1 MEKFKIVKT
10 GQDFINFIEK
20 ELDGKQISK
29 WLFGNLSQLTEGDFE
44 KNDNFE
50 LKYWAFTK
58 NDNPDH
64 LLKVQRNETEFT
76 FIIKGEVIGTVGNEK
91 VNLKTGDY
99 IIIKPGVVNNL
110 IEKVIDNTVGIT
122 IKSPSQI
129 DDTVKIYKGGELVEK
144 NKERV
149 YILNWYRI
157 ISGLASLLVG
167 AIILFSYKNILF
179 AFINSSLLFWIL
191 GWAFLSFGLYVSLL
205 GTFWWWEDGKTSQ
218 KEDTSLRMLFRKY
231 FRYFALVLVLSILAA
246 GWLNSYW
253 TPEELNRENNIYLIG
268 LGLGIFLG
276 VWTHTIYQGIDKL
289 RDNLKIP

>member
-10 GQDFINFIEK
+10 GQDFINFIDN
-20 ELDGKQISK
+20 ELNGKQISK
-29 WLFGNLSQLTEGDFE
+29 WLFGNLSQLNEGDFE

-76 FIIKGEVIGTVGNEK
+76 FIIKGEVIGMVGNEK

-110 IEKVIDNTVGIT
+110 IEKVVDNTVGIT
-122 IKSPSQI
+122 IKSPSRL
-129 DDTVKIYKGGELVEK
+129 DDTVKIFKEGELAEK
-144 NKERV
+144 NKERTYV
-149 YILNWYRI
+149 YNWYRI
-157 ISGLASLLVG
+157 ISGLAVLSIG
-167 AIILFSYKNILF
+167 AIILSFHRNVLLD
-179 AFINSSLLFWIL
+179 FINSNLLFWIL
-191 GWAFLSFGLYVSLL
+191 GWAFLFFGLYVSLL
-205 GTFWWWEDGKTSQ
+205 GTFWWWEDEKTSQ
-218 KEDTSLRMLFRKY
+218 KEDVSLRMLFRKY
-231 FRYFALVLVLSILAA
+231 FRYFALVLVISVLAS

-253 TPEELNRENNIYLIG
+253 SPEDVNRESNIYLIG
-268 LGLGIFLG
+268 FGLGIFLG